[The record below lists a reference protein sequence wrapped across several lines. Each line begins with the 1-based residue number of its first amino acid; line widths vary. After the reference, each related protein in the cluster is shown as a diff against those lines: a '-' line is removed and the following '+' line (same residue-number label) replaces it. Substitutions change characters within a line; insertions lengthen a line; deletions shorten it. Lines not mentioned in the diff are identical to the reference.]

1 MLEGTAGRVVTTKTG
16 AGTQMYNAYSD
27 FVDAIDGYDL
37 TLTIDATI
45 QSYLEKTI
53 EEGIQDYDVRNGAFA
68 IAMDPNTGAVLGIAS
83 SPDFDPNNYSKILD
97 DMLNGKMDENTQA
110 IYEQLKADN
119 PENLTDAELM
129 AQAESQAYSQAVMSQ
144 WRSKAIDDTYEP
156 GSTFKALVLA
166 AALGGG
172 GGE

>member
-1 MLEGTAGRVVTTKTG
+1 MALGFVNDEGGAYGIEAAYNDVLEGTAGRVVTTKTG

-68 IAMDPNTGAVLGIAS
+68 LPWHPT
-83 SPDFDPNNYSKILD
+83 
-97 DMLNGKMDENTQA
+97 
-110 IYEQLKADN
+110 
-119 PENLTDAELM
+119 
-129 AQAESQAYSQAVMSQ
+129 
-144 WRSKAIDDTYEP
+144 
-156 GSTFKALVLA
+156 LVLSWGSPVPG
-166 AALGGG
+166 L
-172 GGE
+172 

>member
-1 MLEGTAGRVVTTKTG
+1 
-16 AGTQMYNAYSD
+16 MYNAYSD

-83 SPDFDPNNYSKILD
+83 SPDFDPNNYSKFWMIC
-97 DMLNGKMDENTQA
+97 
-110 IYEQLKADN
+110 
-119 PENLTDAELM
+119 
-129 AQAESQAYSQAVMSQ
+129 
-144 WRSKAIDDTYEP
+144 
-156 GSTFKALVLA
+156 
-166 AALGGG
+166 
-172 GGE
+172 